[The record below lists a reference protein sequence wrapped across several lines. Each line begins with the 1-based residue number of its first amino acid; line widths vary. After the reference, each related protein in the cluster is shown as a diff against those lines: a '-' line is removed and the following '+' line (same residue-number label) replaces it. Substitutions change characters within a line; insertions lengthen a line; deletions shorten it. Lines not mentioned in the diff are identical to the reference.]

1 MVNKMSRNA
10 KFLKK
15 NKMSRNVKFCK
26 KNKVLINAESSTA
39 KTLILDNGYKIEV
52 DEKSYLLFEKEEH
65 YLFLVYLERM
75 IFDLFKNIR
84 FQNQEKEIR
93 VFFRFTLIEKCLE
106 NLKEILIESF
116 YNENESINPFKI
128 RFPHLWYMK
137 NYIYTSRKYDIVE
150 DLHYWGFG

>member
-1 MVNKMSRNA
+1 
-10 KFLKK
+10 
-15 NKMSRNVKFCK
+15 MSRNVKFCK